1 MWLLINRA
9 RVTQMRVALRL
20 IMTPKKASI
29 LMEENSR
36 PKLKKRF
43 RRCSIKGS
51 TLVTSISFFILR
63 STFLNK
69 LHLKLKP
76 LRKIEMSSTNFTIS
90 EWIWNQ
96 KESLNWHSRRGWCWT
111 ELTHLS
117 LREWNADR
125 EFINRKEIR
134 SLCTNLAIWFK
145 ISSCLSVSHRLLL
158 PQIQVSS
165 TTVLILQLNN
175 RLCQLKNPFNAKILW
190 KLLNFT
196 INMR

>member
-1 MWLLINRA
+1 
-9 RVTQMRVALRL
+9 MRVALRL

-90 EWIWNQ
+90 E
-96 KESLNWHSRRGWCWT
+96 
-111 ELTHLS
+111 
-117 LREWNADR
+117 
-125 EFINRKEIR
+125 
-134 SLCTNLAIWFK
+134 
-145 ISSCLSVSHRLLL
+145 
-158 PQIQVSS
+158 
-165 TTVLILQLNN
+165 
-175 RLCQLKNPFNAKILW
+175 
-190 KLLNFT
+190 
-196 INMR
+196 